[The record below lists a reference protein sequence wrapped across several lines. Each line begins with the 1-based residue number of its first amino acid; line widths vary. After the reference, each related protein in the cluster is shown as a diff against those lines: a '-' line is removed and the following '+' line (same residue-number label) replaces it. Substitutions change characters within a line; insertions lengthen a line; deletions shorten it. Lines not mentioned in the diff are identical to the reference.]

1 LEEVGPLVVGLSHV
15 EVVGFVCQLQNLDT
29 VLEIGPI
36 GSEMGT
42 ALPLQGLLVAF
53 ILGV

>member
-1 LEEVGPLVVGLSHV
+1 MEEFGPLVVGLSHV
-15 EVVGFVCQLQNLDT
+15 EVVSFVRQFQNLDA

-36 GSEMGT
+36 GSQMDT
-42 ALPLQGLLVAF
+42 DLPLQGLLVAF